1 MALIKT
7 GLALCVAAFF
17 SAAALAQGEPQSDS
31 QPPQAEETEHFDIER
46 FEIEG
51 NSLLGENEI
60 EALLRELTGKQRE
73 YGDVQRALELLENRY
88 KEKGYAAVQVY
99 VPEQELGKGIV
110 TIKVIEASIRRVRV
124 QGNEIYSEE
133 SIRRAMPAVREGGFP
148 NAVAFS
154 QNVQLANENPARQVN
169 VVMKGTDEEGLV
181 DLDINVEESDP
192 MRYTLSLDNTGN
204 GQTGQHRLGVGLS
217 YANLWGLDHVLSLN
231 YGTSIEKPSQVAIYS
246 LGYRVPL
253 YALGDSIDVIVA
265 KSDVNAGT
273 SPTVAGPLNFA
284 GKGDIYGLRY
294 NLLLPRSGEFSHR
307 VVFGFDL
314 KAFQNNC
321 TIAGA
326 AVCGSSG
333 QDITSRPVSVTYS
346 GSWARPGEQSDFSLN
361 YTQNIPGAGMG
372 SSREFALARPSPS
385 GGSGASA
392 NFSLVK
398 ATASHFQSLP
408 EDWQMRIAGNAQY
421 SRQSL
426 ISGEQFGIAGST
438 AVRGFSE
445 REVARDTGYYAN
457 FELYTPNV
465 APGLG
470 YKEASMRVVGYYDL
484 GWAINN
490 PLQGEEKQR
499 SAIASVGAGIRF
511 AVQKNFNW
519 RFDFAQVVDQGGSK
533 ARGARKAAFALS
545 YGF

>member
-1 MALIKT
+1 MAQ
-7 GLALCVAAFF
+7 
-17 SAAALAQGEPQSDS
+17 SEPQPQPDN
-31 QPPQAEETEHFDIER
+31 QPPEAVETERFDIER
-46 FEIEG
+46 YSIEG
-51 NSLLGENEI
+51 NTLLGEAEI
-60 EALLRELTGKQRE
+60 ESLLRELTGKQRE
-73 YGDVQRALELLENRY
+73 YGDVQRALELLENLY
-88 KEKGYAAVQVY
+88 KEKGYSAVQVY
-99 VPEQELGKGIV
+99 VPEQELGTGVV

-133 SIRRAMPAVREGGFP
+133 SIRRAMPAIREGGFP

-154 QNVQLANENPARQVN
+154 QNVQLANENPSRQVN
-169 VVMKGTDEEGLV
+169 VVMNGTDEEGLV

-204 GQTGQHRLGVGLS
+204 NQTGQHRLGVGLQ

-231 YGTSIEKPSQVAIYS
+231 YGTSIEKPSQVSIYS
-246 LGYRVPL
+246 LGYRIPL

-294 NLLLPRSGEFSHR
+294 NLLLPRSGEYSHR
-307 VVFGFDL
+307 VVFGLDL

-346 GSWARPGEQSDFSLN
+346 GSWARPGEQTDFSLN

-372 SSREFALARPSPS
+372 SAREFALARPSPS
-385 GGSGASA
+385 GGSGAPA
-392 NFSLVK
+392 NFSIIK
-398 ATASHFQSLP
+398 ATASNFQSLP
-408 EDWQMRIAGNAQY
+408 DDWQMRIAGNAQY
-421 SRQSL
+421 TRQSL

-445 REVARDTGYYAN
+445 REVARDNGYYAN

-470 YKEASMRVVGYYDL
+470 YKDASMRLLGFYDL
-484 GWAINN
+484 GYATNN

-533 ARGARKAAFALS
+533 IRGARKAAFALS